1 MSFFTRSNI
10 GCHQILISETHK
22 KIISKKLF
30 VPFYDFLKSAFN
42 PSVTEE
48 LKISQ
53 FGTPRPL

>member
-10 GCHQILISETHK
+10 DCHQILK
-22 KIISKKLF
+22 SKTQKNYIF

-48 LKISQ
+48 LKIYQ
-53 FGTPRPL
+53 FGTPRPH

>member
-10 GCHQILISETHK
+10 DCHQII
-22 KIISKKLF
+22 KLF

-42 PSVTEE
+42 SSVTEE
-48 LKISQ
+48 LKIYQ